1 MTDVLS
7 ILSAVFL
14 LLGSL
19 CNLIAGIG
27 LFRFPDFYSRMHA
40 TGITDSLGTGFIL
53 VGLMLL
59 SSWDIS
65 LSKLILIL
73 AFILLTGPTITYS
86 LANAAKQ
93 QGLAEKLT
101 EEAEAAE
108 KNNGEGP
115 SNH

>member
-1 MTDVLS
+1 MMD
-7 ILSAVFL
+7 ILTIVSMFFL

-40 TGITDSLGTGFIL
+40 TGITDSFGSAFIL
-53 VGLMLL
+53 IGLMLL
-59 SSWDIS
+59 SAWDTN
-65 LSKLILIL
+65 LTKLILIL
-73 AFILLTGPTITYS
+73 AFVLLTGPTITYS

-93 QGLAEKLT
+93 HGLTIKST
-101 EEAEAAE
+101 KKAEAAE
-108 KNNGEGP
+108 KHNGEGP